1 MAIFARNLYDSADSA
16 RKLNIV
22 FPVVAG
28 ESLRPV
34 FPVIRSVHCYQMRH
48 SSVGAMTSPASWA
61 VEYHSKSAGEVI
73 LPNGKRYSRRKES
86 VHLYA
91 PNCEYREITTDADF
105 PIQETYITFSF
116 GSTLNLE
123 SLTGKDGIARF
134 LHAPHVGKLM
144 LETAEQCYTRG
155 HDARLNAQSSLLSIF
170 DILLHARLRSENTYA
185 LDSFQQQQATF
196 TEEVEQFLRQ
206 RLCEKVK
213 NSDIARYM
221 KVSEST
227 LSHRFKAEDGGSP
240 IARLIEFRIDFA
252 KTLLIKGEP
261 LKIIADMTGFSD
273 EFHLSK
279 IFKKVTGESPRE
291 FRNEYNIS

>member
-1 MAIFARNLYDSADSA
+1 
-16 RKLNIV
+16 
-22 FPVVAG
+22 
-28 ESLRPV
+28 
-34 FPVIRSVHCYQMRH
+34 MRH
-48 SSVGAMTSPASWA
+48 SSIGAMTSPAAWA
-61 VEYHSKSAGEVI
+61 VEYHSKYAGEVE
-73 LPNGKRYSRRKES
+73 LPNGTRYSRKKES

-105 PIQETYITFSF
+105 PIQETYISFSF

-123 SLTGKDGIARF
+123 SLTGKDGIAKF
-134 LHAPHVGKLM
+134 LHAGHIGKLM
-144 LETAEQCYTRG
+144 LKTADACYLRG
-155 HDARLNAQSSLLSIF
+155 YDARLAAQSALLA
-170 DILLHARLRSENTYA
+170 ILDPLIHARQHSKNTYIIDT
-185 LDSFQQQQATF
+185 LQQEASF

-206 RLCEKVK
+206 RLSDKVK

-227 LSHRFKAEDGGSP
+227 LSHKFKAEDGGSP

-261 LKIIADMTGFSD
+261 LKIIADMTGFGD